1 MYAIIKTG
9 GKQYKVQEGKN
20 IVVEKLEGDADATVE
35 LTEVLFVSN
44 DDDSSG
50 RFGTPTIEGA
60 KVVAKIVEQF
70 RGKKINGFTFKPKK
84 HVRHRYGHR
93 QSQTRLRI
101 ESIVG

>member
-1 MYAIIKTG
+1 MYAIVKTG

-20 IVVEKLEGDADATVE
+20 IVVEKLDGDADSTIE
-35 LTEVLFVSN
+35 LTAVLYVSG
-44 DDDSSG
+44 DDGG
-50 RFGTPTIEGA
+50 RFGTPMIEGA

-84 HVRHRYGHR
+84 NIRHRYGHR

>member
-20 IVVEKLEGDADATVE
+20 IVVEKLDGDADATVE
-35 LTEVLFVSN
+35 LTEVLFVSG
-44 DDDSSG
+44 DDGG
-50 RFGTPTIEGA
+50 RYGAPTVEGA
-60 KVVAKIVEQF
+60 KVVATIVEQF

-84 HVRHRYGHR
+84 NIRHRYGHR

-101 ESIVG
+101 ESIVA

>member
-20 IVVEKLEGDADATVE
+20 IVVEKLAGDEEGTVE
-35 LTEVLFVSN
+35 LTEVLFVSG
-44 DDDSSG
+44 DDGG
-50 RFGTPTIEGA
+50 RYGTPTVEGA

-84 HVRHRYGHR
+84 NIRHRYGHR
-93 QSQTRLRI
+93 QSQTRLHI
-101 ESIVG
+101 ESIVA